1 MVFEVSGVLVDSDIL
16 IEVLRGRKPEVV
28 RLWSDTVSEGEEA
41 LFYSPVTLAEIR
53 HGMRGHEWEA
63 TERVLSS
70 MVSVPIEV
78 EIGARAGDYLRA
90 FHASHAVELGDAL
103 IAATA
108 SVHQLALWTQ
118 NRKHFPMK
126 DVHFFIKG

>member
-1 MVFEVSGVLVDSDIL
+1 MSGILVDSDIL
-16 IEVLRGRKPEVV
+16 IEVLRGRKAEVV
-28 RLWSDTVSEGEEA
+28 RLWSETVSEEEPM
-41 LFYSPVTLAEIR
+41 FYSPVTLAEIR
-53 HGMRGHEWEA
+53 HGMRAHERES

-90 FHASHAVELGDAL
+90 FHSSHAVELGDAL

-108 SVHQLALWTQ
+108 SIHQLALWTQ

-126 DVHFFIKG
+126 DVRFFT

>member
-1 MVFEVSGVLVDSDIL
+1 M
-16 IEVLRGRKPEVV
+16 
-28 RLWSDTVSEGEEA
+28 WSQTVSQEEP

-53 HGMRGHEWEA
+53 HGMRPHEREA

-70 MVSVPIEV
+70 MVSVPVEV
-78 EIGARAGDYLRA
+78 EIGTRAGDYLRA

-126 DVHFFIKG
+126 DVHFFAKG

>member
-1 MVFEVSGVLVDSDIL
+1 M
-16 IEVLRGRKPEVV
+16 
-28 RLWSDTVSEGEEA
+28 WSQTVGDEEPP
-41 LFYSPVTLAEIR
+41 FYSPVTLAEIR
-53 HGMRGHEWEA
+53 HGMRAHEREA

-70 MVSVPIEV
+70 MASVPIEV

-108 SVHQLALWTQ
+108 SVHQLSLWTQ
-118 NRKHFPMK
+118 NKKHFPMK
-126 DVHFFIKG
+126 DINFFVKG

>member
-1 MVFEVSGVLVDSDIL
+1 MSGVLVDTDIL
-16 IEVLRGRKPEVV
+16 IEVLRGRRPAVT
-28 RLWSDTVSEGEEA
+28 RLWSDTVSEEGA

-53 HGMRGHEWEA
+53 HGMRGHERES

-70 MVSVPIEV
+70 MLSVPIEI
-78 EIGARAGDYLRA
+78 EIGARAGDYLRS
-90 FHASHAVELGDAL
+90 FHASHSLEMGDAL

-126 DVHFFIKG
+126 DVQFFT